1 VLLSET
7 SRITELEIDVL
18 EIDMS
23 CNSPPTMGLTRV
35 LRALA
40 LHPALTKLVLRRCPL
55 GHDEV
60 GLLRMVLD
68 NISSLHTL
76 VLTSRTLGS
85 AALAE
90 LAPALYQNTS
100 IKELDLSGNGLN
112 NMESASI
119 LRDVIRSNKIMTT
132 LDLSRN
138 SFGQT
143 TGTVDCIAGGLSSN
157 STLLK
162 IDLSCC
168 ALGDD
173 GVSILAQT
181 LGSRNTT
188 LQKLAL
194 NSNSI
199 TSTGV
204 GVLLE
209 AMEQNSHITDL
220 ELRHNPI
227 RNVGASLLGRALGK
241 NALPNLTRLYLG
253 QCGIGDDGF
262 IALVSALEQNT
273 SLLHLDS
280 CYTHVSVSGPFWP
293 SPRVY
298 QRSKFCNKL
307 TFIGAK
313 VLPLPC
319 LCCW

>member
-1 VLLSET
+1 MELPRVDGPSILALENMLTHTQSLQSLNLNYPSFRSGLENNTTLRELTLTLSQGPANISPILTSLRHHPLLQRLCLCGDVVDLTGIETVLLSET

-40 LHPALTKLVLRRCPL
+40 LHPALIKLVLRRCPL

-132 LDLSRN
+132 LD
-138 SFGQT
+138 F
-143 TGTVDCIAGGLSSN
+143 
-157 STLLK
+157 
-162 IDLSCC
+162 
-168 ALGDD
+168 
-173 GVSILAQT
+173 
-181 LGSRNTT
+181 
-188 LQKLAL
+188 
-194 NSNSI
+194 
-199 TSTGV
+199 
-204 GVLLE
+204 
-209 AMEQNSHITDL
+209 
-220 ELRHNPI
+220 
-227 RNVGASLLGRALGK
+227 
-241 NALPNLTRLYLG
+241 
-253 QCGIGDDGF
+253 F
-262 IALVSALEQNT
+262 
-273 SLLHLDS
+273 
-280 CYTHVSVSGPFWP
+280 
-293 SPRVY
+293 
-298 QRSKFCNKL
+298 
-307 TFIGAK
+307 
-313 VLPLPC
+313 
-319 LCCW
+319 